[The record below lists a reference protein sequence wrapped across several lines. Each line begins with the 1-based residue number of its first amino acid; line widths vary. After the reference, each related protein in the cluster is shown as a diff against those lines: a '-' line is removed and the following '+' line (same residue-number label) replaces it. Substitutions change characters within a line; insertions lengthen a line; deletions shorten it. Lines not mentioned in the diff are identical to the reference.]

1 MKTLTKEDVKNIIER
16 LLKTFLEAVVAY
28 LVLALPKTSLDNET
42 AIKTLVI
49 GSVAAGVS
57 AILNL
62 VQTLLKEEE

>member
-28 LVLALPKTSLDNET
+28 LVLALPKTSLDSET
-42 AIKTLVI
+42 AVKTLVI
-49 GSVAAGVS
+49 GAVAAGVS

-62 VQTLLKEEE
+62 VQTLLKEGE